1 MALKQPPFVNGEM
14 TLTDAQIKDIHD
26 KLVVIRDGFDPTDEQ
41 PVCDTFYITATYNRE
56 NPTFPIN
63 GDTCEALLVEVAVE
77 QPVIEVV

>member
-1 MALKQPPFVNGEM
+1 MALKQPPYVNGEM

-26 KLVVIRDGFDPTDEQ
+26 KLVAIRDAFDPTDEQ

-63 GDTCEALLVEVAVE
+63 GDTCEALLVE